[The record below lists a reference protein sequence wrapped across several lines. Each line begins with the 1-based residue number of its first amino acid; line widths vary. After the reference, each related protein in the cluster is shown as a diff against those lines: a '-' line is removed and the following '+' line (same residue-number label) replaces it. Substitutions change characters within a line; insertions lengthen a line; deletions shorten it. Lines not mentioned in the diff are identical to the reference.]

1 MGAEN
6 ISKEPL
12 KTAQV
17 TGQTEIDSKENMKMK
32 TETKCDCGYF
42 SDSTDEKMICH
53 QHEQGVVGEEVVIES
68 TDGHEV
74 GGVQLIKNKKQ
85 IDKQTNNLS

>member
-17 TGQTEIDSKENMKMK
+17 TGQTEIDSKENMKKK

-53 QHEQGVVGEEVVIES
+53 QHEQGVAEVYSVSHFI
-68 TDGHEV
+68 
-74 GGVQLIKNKKQ
+74 
-85 IDKQTNNLS
+85 